1 MEGEG
6 MRMEPRRTFID
17 QIYHQLLERIQLGEI
32 ESGERLI
39 ETQVARSLETSRTP
53 VREAFRRL
61 EQDGIVERLP
71 QGGVRVAPVT
81 METVDE
87 IFSIR
92 GLLEAFAIEKACESI
107 RSEDILQL
115 QVIKTHAEALIRSKD
130 LDREQKIRR
139 LFKLNTQ
146 FHDIIYQSTGSHYLV
161 KIINNLRQI
170 VLRLRGMGLREEK
183 AWKEVW
189 QEHSQLI
196 AFLEKGDKNGAA
208 KLIKRHIEQAAMHS
222 ARHSQSDNKVL
233 DRATKTSR
241 GGE

>member
-1 MEGEG
+1 MILGTFQNERGENS
-6 MRMEPRRTFID
+6 MEPRRTIID

-39 ETQVARSLETSRTP
+39 ETQVAKSLETSRTP

-81 METVDE
+81 MEMVSE

-92 GLLEAFAIEKACESI
+92 GVLEAFAIEKACEAI
-107 RSEDILQL
+107 RSEDLLQL
-115 QVIKTHAEALIRSKD
+115 KVIETHARALIKSKD
-130 LDREQKIRR
+130 VEREEKIRQ

-146 FHDIIYQSTGSHYLV
+146 FHDVIYQSTGSKYLV

-170 VLRLRGMGLREEK
+170 VLRLRGMGLREDK
-183 AWKEVW
+183 AWREVW
-189 QEHSQLI
+189 REHGQLI
-196 AFLEKGDKNGAA
+196 TFLEKRDKKNAS
-208 KLIKRHIEQAAMHS
+208 KLIKKHIEQAAMHT
-222 ARHSQSDNKVL
+222 ARHSESNK
-233 DRATKTSR
+233 KP
-241 GGE
+241 